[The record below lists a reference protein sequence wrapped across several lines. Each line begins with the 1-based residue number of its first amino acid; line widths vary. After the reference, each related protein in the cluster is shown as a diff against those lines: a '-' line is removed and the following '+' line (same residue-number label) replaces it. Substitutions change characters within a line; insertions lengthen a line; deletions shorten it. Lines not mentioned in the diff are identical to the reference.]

1 MRFPCHIFGNRERER
16 NVLFNDALNTFY
28 LRLYGVRDIWLRTIL
43 IVKKETRFRHI
54 GYSYR
59 LTARVLLYAI
69 SHRQDNTYHC
79 LCYTSR
85 GALAGARNIW
95 KQSTL
100 TSVLTSTMSL
110 TCLLMVSASGGLTPA
125 TQSANTT
132 GFVGVVGCNTTHK
145 TSTYYKLLFRNS
157 KHSTKNIIS
166 SIYLNQSINSI
177 QLNLPMKPINQTE
190 QKRKKRNI
198 LFL

>member
-16 NVLFNDALNTFY
+16 EMFY
-28 LRLYGVRDIWLRTIL
+28 LTTHSTHFIYGYMASDIWLRTIL
-43 IVKKETRFRHI
+43 IVRKETRCRHI

-110 TCLLMVSASGGLTPA
+110 TCLLIVSASGGLTPA

-145 TSTYYKLLFRNS
+145 TSIHHKLLFRNS
-157 KHSTKNIIS
+157 KINTKNII
-166 SIYLNQSINSI
+166 
-177 QLNLPMKPINQTE
+177 
-190 QKRKKRNI
+190 
-198 LFL
+198 